1 MLNWCPFATKRPSP
15 NFSPAK
21 ERVGYDAIVLH
32 IAQGGAAGSLDWL
45 TNPASEVS
53 SNFFISKNGDLFQ
66 LVSLADVAW
75 CNGLKPDGKNWKT
88 PSGKPVT
95 PSWRGLRQGL
105 NPNRY
110 TLSIEHDGYTGEAL
124 PAAMQATQTRL
135 LKWLCEQLGWARLVP
150 GQNLIGHGEINPVD
164 KSFCPGK
171 AFDFAAIAAAVSPT
185 TAHKTRVI
193 GTGPSITLG
202 QFRAWLKRRKA
213 PIVDVVI
220 ERIYQLCGWLDID
233 PAFLAAIWSHET
245 SQTPGV
251 IGSSDLFGKSNN
263 AGAIVAYGDRWPS
276 VAHNG
281 RRFNKYESAQLGLM
295 HLVMHLK
302 QIYGAVGLLDLEDI
316 MQVYAPGSDGNSPSS
331 YIQAVLRDMKE
342 MKALNETAAEG

>member
-15 NFSPAK
+15 NFAPAT
-21 ERVGYDAIVLH
+21 ERLGHDAIVLH

-53 SNFFISKNGDLFQ
+53 SHFFISKNGDLFQ

-88 PSGKPVT
+88 PSGKPVS
-95 PSWRGLRQGL
+95 PSWRGLRPGA

-110 TLSIEHDGYTGEAL
+110 TLSIEHEGYTGQAL

-150 GQNLIGHGEINPVD
+150 GVNLIGHGEINPVD
-164 KSFCPGK
+164 KAFCPGS
-171 AFDFAAIAAAVSPT
+171 AFDFAAIAAAVTPT
-185 TAHKTRVI
+185 IAQKTRVI
-193 GTGPSITLG
+193 GASPSVSLA
-202 QFRAWLKRRKA
+202 QFSTWLKHRKA

-220 ERIYQLCGWLDID
+220 ERIYQLCVWLDID
-233 PAFLAAIWSHET
+233 PAFVAAIWAHET

-251 IGSSDLFGKSNN
+251 IGSSDLFKKSNN
-263 AGAIVAYGDRWPS
+263 AGAIVAYGRWPN
-276 VAHNG
+276 VTHNG
-281 RRFNKYESAQLGLM
+281 RQFNKYESAQLGLM

-302 QIYGAVGLLDLEDI
+302 QIYGAVGLLDVETI
-316 MQVYAPGSDGNSPSS
+316 IPVYAPAEDNNQPQS
-331 YIQAVLRDMKE
+331 YIQAVLRDMRE
-342 MKALNETAAEG
+342 MRSL